1 MILRKACLSSF
12 LQTGTSAQMGWK
24 TNSLGIGAL
33 FAAATMGSSI
43 SSAQETSSADAPADA
58 APATNP
64 IESIP
69 ALTPVE
75 IALDVALGSK
85 LSMTGETFPFHLAKP
100 LMLNGVEVVPAG
112 TPGEGEVIHAKKG
125 GGGGAPGELVLA
137 ARHLQVG
144 NRKLRLRSLKLDA
157 LGTDKMGT
165 VTGVTAAA
173 AATVPAAALLGLFIT
188 GGEKTLPM
196 GTILPAKT
204 AEAFAIEET
213 APAKGNA
220 HSETPSGNGAGA
232 QGRDN

>member
-1 MILRKACLSSF
+1 
-12 LQTGTSAQMGWK
+12 MGWK
-24 TNSLGIGAL
+24 TNFVGIGVL
-33 FAAATMGSSI
+33 IAAGTTGSSI
-43 SSAQETSSADAPADA
+43 SAAQESVSALASADA

-64 IESIP
+64 VESIP

-75 IALDVALGSK
+75 IAIDVALGSK
-85 LSMTGETFPFHLAKP
+85 LSTTGETFSFHLAKP

-157 LGTDKMGT
+157 LGNDKMGT

-188 GGEKTLPM
+188 GGEKTIPM

-204 AEAFAIEET
+204 AEAFAIVEM
-213 APAKGNA
+213 APANGDA
-220 HSETPSGNGAGA
+220 HSETPSGNSAGA
-232 QGRDN
+232 QGRDNS